1 MQAFIKIFLIL
12 LFLTK
17 ISLGAQVKIY
27 LKEIV
32 YLSKYEVKLSDIAD
46 IKAKNQNLK
55 KYLSSITIKKIYD
68 KGVITK
74 EDILEK
80 LKENF
85 IDLSQTTI
93 YGKKTIVVLKKT
105 TIDKVFLEKLI
116 RNYTKKS
123 YPNIE
128 IENIS
133 IRNISINVI
142 GKPKIIIKEK
152 GKTSSYIYLS
162 IIFPNLNK
170 EISASVKYSQI
181 IKAVVANYPLPKG
194 HIVKPKDVKI
204 SYIKPKRKKG
214 YIDKIDLVLGKKLKR
229 SIKKDEP
236 ISFRDLE
243 KEYLVRKN
251 SNVKVLYKKGNFKI
265 ELLGRALENGEKG
278 QIIKVKNISSGKVV
292 QCKVIGINK
301 VEFLSGDY

>member
-12 LFLTK
+12 LFFTK

-55 KYLSSITIKKIYD
+55 KYLSSITVKKIHD

-152 GKTSSYIYLS
+152 GKTSS
-162 IIFPNLNK
+162 
-170 EISASVKYSQI
+170 
-181 IKAVVANYPLPKG
+181 
-194 HIVKPKDVKI
+194 
-204 SYIKPKRKKG
+204 
-214 YIDKIDLVLGKKLKR
+214 
-229 SIKKDEP
+229 
-236 ISFRDLE
+236 
-243 KEYLVRKN
+243 
-251 SNVKVLYKKGNFKI
+251 
-265 ELLGRALENGEKG
+265 
-278 QIIKVKNISSGKVV
+278 
-292 QCKVIGINK
+292 
-301 VEFLSGDY
+301 

>member
-12 LFLTK
+12 LFLAK
-17 ISLGAQVKIY
+17 ISLGAQVEIY

-32 YLSKYEVKLSDIAD
+32 YLSKYEVNLSDIAD

-55 KYLSSITIKKIYD
+55 KYLSSIIVKKIYD

-74 EDILEK
+74 EDILK
-80 LKENF
+80 SLKENF
-85 IDLSQTTI
+85 IDLSQAVI
-93 YGKKTIVVLKKT
+93 HGEKTIVAIKKT
-105 TIDKVFLEKLI
+105 TIDRVFLEKHI
-116 RNYTKKS
+116 RNYIRKS
-123 YPNIE
+123 YPNVE

-133 IRNISINVI
+133 IRNVSISVI
-142 GKPKIIIKEK
+142 GKPEIIVKEK

-162 IIFPNLNK
+162 VIFPDLNK
-170 EISASVKYSQI
+170 EISASVRYTQI

-194 HIVKPKDVKI
+194 HIIKPKDVKI
-204 SYIKPKRKKG
+204 SYIKPKRIRG

-236 ISFRDLE
+236 IGFRDLE

-251 SNVKVLYKKGNFKI
+251 NNVKVVYKKGSFKI
-265 ELLGRALENGEKG
+265 ELLGRALENGEKE
-278 QIIKVKNISSGKVV
+278 QIIRVKNISSGKVI